1 MDVVVNLPK
10 DEKCLLILRKNASYI
25 KAMLILKMIES
36 LNVDQNICKQILKKV
51 IIELEKNDK

>member
-1 MDVVVNLPK
+1 MDVVVNLSK
-10 DEKCLLILRKNASYI
+10 DEKGLLILRKNASYI